1 MNTPPGHDAQCPAA
15 LRRRPPGG
23 LIALTLP
30 CHISSA
36 GTLSIGARTRDHQ
49 QSLACRRR
57 RVCLGRPMAD
67 SEAFCE
73 KTRSSRQSNQ
83 NGRGETCN
91 NIAGGV
97 QPWRRADVRGRR
109 FVPDRGISAR
119 LITFVPLR
127 EGRPFCSRGYFRLP
141 EIARTSGSAG
151 RPVCD
156 CRKSLQSPFSRKSQ
170 KRDSKAG
177 SRFFDLVG

>member
-1 MNTPPGHDAQCPAA
+1 MAA
-15 LRRRPPGG
+15 LTSLGDTSFAASLRIGG
-23 LIALTLP
+23 
-30 CHISSA
+30 
-36 GTLSIGARTRDHQ
+36 RTRDDQHN
-49 QSLACRRR
+49 LAWRRR
-57 RVCLGRPMAD
+57 RACLGRRMAGR
-67 SEAFCE
+67 EAYCE
-73 KTRSSRQSNQ
+73 KAPSARQTTQ
-83 NGRGETCN
+83 DGRGVAGKIT
-91 NIAGGV
+91 AGGV

-109 FVPDRGISAR
+109 LVPDRGISAR

-170 KRDSKAG
+170 KRDTKAG